1 MRLRGFRACV
11 WPWTMAL
18 AAAGLWL
25 MLPVAVPAQ
34 TGSESKGELGLPST
48 TIAPAEGETPQAP
61 PPVTTHHRTPAPAIH
76 HPHVSSAMTAPV
88 KSVPV
93 EPAQA
98 KVLLKQDTW
107 IYAQPSN
114 KSAHVEKGEKGK
126 FVMVTGSTHYFL
138 RVKLK
143 NGQDG
148 YVMADAV
155 EISRHMAICALQ
167 NFCDTAACI
176 SLDGASHRTELFEA
190 SASSKSPTCCRK
202 TPTARSQTPNSWSI
216 STRFAPW

>member
-155 EISRHMAICALQ
+155 EIAAPADKLFTLTHDAPVLNAPNRWGKKMSQVHQGHAVHVVGVAL
-167 NFCDTAACI
+167 NYMKI
-176 SLDGASHRTELFEA
+176 RMHSGMEGYIPS
-190 SASSKSPTCCRK
+190 SALE
-202 TPTARSQTPNSWSI
+202 
-216 STRFAPW
+216 

>member
-1 MRLRGFRACV
+1 
-11 WPWTMAL
+11 MAL

-155 EISRHMAICALQ
+155 EIAAPADKLFTLTHDAPVLNAPNRWGKKMSQVHQGHAVHVVGVAL
-167 NFCDTAACI
+167 NYMKI
-176 SLDGASHRTELFEA
+176 RMHSGMEGYIPS
-190 SASSKSPTCCRK
+190 SALE
-202 TPTARSQTPNSWSI
+202 
-216 STRFAPW
+216 

>member
-1 MRLRGFRACV
+1 MRLRGLRACG

-25 MLPVAVPAQ
+25 MLPVAAPAQ
-34 TGSESKGELGLPST
+34 TGPESKGELGLPST
-48 TIAPAEGETPQAP
+48 TIAPAEGETPPAL

-76 HPHVSSAMTAPV
+76 HSHVPGATTAPI

-93 EPAQA
+93 ESAQA
-98 KVLLKQDTW
+98 KVRLKQDTW

-143 NGQDG
+143 NGKDG

-155 EISRHMAICALQ
+155 QVAAPADKLFTLTHDAPVLDVPNRWGKKVSQVHQGHAVHVVGIAL
-167 NFCDTAACI
+167 NYMKI
-176 SLDGASHRTELFEA
+176 RMHSGMEGYIPS
-190 SASSKSPTCCRK
+190 SALE
-202 TPTARSQTPNSWSI
+202 
-216 STRFAPW
+216 

>member
-1 MRLRGFRACV
+1 
-11 WPWTMAL
+11 MAL

-76 HPHVSSAMTAPV
+76 HPHVPGATAAPV

-107 IYAQPSN
+107 IYARPSN

-155 EISRHMAICALQ
+155 EIAAPADKLFTLTHDAPVLNAPNRWGKKMSQVHQGHAVHVVGVAL
-167 NFCDTAACI
+167 NYMKI
-176 SLDGASHRTELFEA
+176 RMHSGMEGYIPS
-190 SASSKSPTCCRK
+190 SALE
-202 TPTARSQTPNSWSI
+202 
-216 STRFAPW
+216 

>member
-25 MLPVAVPAQ
+25 MLPVVVPAQ

-155 EISRHMAICALQ
+155 EIAAPADKLFTLTHDAPVLNAPNRWGKKMSQVHQGHAVHVVGVAL
-167 NFCDTAACI
+167 NYMKI
-176 SLDGASHRTELFEA
+176 RMHSGMEGYIPS
-190 SASSKSPTCCRK
+190 SALE
-202 TPTARSQTPNSWSI
+202 
-216 STRFAPW
+216 

>member
-155 EISRHMAICALQ
+155 EIAAPADKLFTLTHDAPVLNAPNRWGKKMSQVHQGHAVHVVGVAL
-167 NFCDTAACI
+167 NYMKI
-176 SLDGASHRTELFEA
+176 RTHSGMEGYIPS
-190 SASSKSPTCCRK
+190 SALE
-202 TPTARSQTPNSWSI
+202 
-216 STRFAPW
+216 

>member
-1 MRLRGFRACV
+1 
-11 WPWTMAL
+11 MAL

-155 EISRHMAICALQ
+155 EIAAPADKLFTLTHDAPVLNAPNRWGKKMSQVHQGHAVHVVGVAL
-167 NFCDTAACI
+167 NYMKI
-176 SLDGASHRTELFEA
+176 KMHSGMEGYIPS
-190 SASSKSPTCCRK
+190 SALE
-202 TPTARSQTPNSWSI
+202 
-216 STRFAPW
+216 

>member
-1 MRLRGFRACV
+1 
-11 WPWTMAL
+11 MAL

-148 YVMADAV
+148 FVMADAV
-155 EISRHMAICALQ
+155 EIAAPADKLFTLTHDAPVLNAPNRWGKKMSQVHQGHAVHVVGVAL
-167 NFCDTAACI
+167 NYMKI
-176 SLDGASHRTELFEA
+176 RMHSGMEGYIPS
-190 SASSKSPTCCRK
+190 SALE
-202 TPTARSQTPNSWSI
+202 
-216 STRFAPW
+216 

>member
-1 MRLRGFRACV
+1 MRLRGFRACA

-18 AAAGLWL
+18 AATGLWL
-25 MLPVAVPAQ
+25 MLPVGAPAQ

-48 TIAPAEGETPQAP
+48 TIAPAEGETPSAP
-61 PPVTTHHRTPAPAIH
+61 PPVTTHHRTPVSAIH
-76 HPHVSSAMTAPV
+76 HPHVPGATAAPV

-114 KSAHVEKGEKGK
+114 KSAHVEKGEKSK

-155 EISRHMAICALQ
+155 EIAAPADKLFTLTHDAPVLNAPNRWGKKVSQVHQGHAVHVVGVAL
-167 NFCDTAACI
+167 NYMKI
-176 SLDGASHRTELFEA
+176 RMHSGMEGYIPS
-190 SASSKSPTCCRK
+190 SALE
-202 TPTARSQTPNSWSI
+202 
-216 STRFAPW
+216 

>member
-61 PPVTTHHRTPAPAIH
+61 PPVTTHHRTQAPAIH

-155 EISRHMAICALQ
+155 EIAAPADKLFTLTHDAPVLNAPNRWGKKMSQVHQGHAVHVVGVAL
-167 NFCDTAACI
+167 NYMKI
-176 SLDGASHRTELFEA
+176 RMHSGMEGYIPS
-190 SASSKSPTCCRK
+190 SALE
-202 TPTARSQTPNSWSI
+202 
-216 STRFAPW
+216 